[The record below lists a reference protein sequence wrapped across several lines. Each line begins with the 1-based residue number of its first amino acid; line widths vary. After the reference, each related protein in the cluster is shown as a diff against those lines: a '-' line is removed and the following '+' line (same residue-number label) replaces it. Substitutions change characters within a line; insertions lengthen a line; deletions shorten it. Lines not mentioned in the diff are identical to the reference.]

1 MRKFVVG
8 ERYEVGGKCDETGN
22 TIEITRVGSSRCM
35 YKTIKGKAP
44 EPWAESF
51 DKESSF
57 AKNLTLFT
65 GEEKVVIL
73 RSGNTV
79 TATQYAD
86 GKKRGTGVAK
96 CSPEDSFDFAFGAK
110 LALERLFGETE
121 SATETRFDWVAFG
134 DGEISVRVNRETIGD
149 FLQHCEEQGFEWK
162 SGKQAKNFNPF
173 ASYDDFDE
181 FTQELICSQNCEP
194 KENIWISMCEGNLCF
209 ETDAP
214 ETEVF
219 VWKKPFDWEGFKSG
233 KFSVKLTEKDS
244 KSFLEEAEKNGCKW
258 RSGKKP
264 TQFIPNKKAFWLECS
279 ATEYGLLSWE
289 RADYYDLV
297 IAKRRHFSHTKNNT
311 ERK

>member
-1 MRKFVVG
+1 MRNFFVG
-8 ERYEVGGKCDETGN
+8 ERYKVGDGN
-22 TIEITRVGSSRCM
+22 YLEDGNIIEITEVGSDRCN

-44 EPWAESF
+44 DHRAEFFCKNST
-51 DKESSF
+51 F
-57 AKNLTLFT
+57 AKSLTLLT
-65 GEEKVVIL
+65 RKEKVVIL

-79 TATQYAD
+79 TATRYAD
-86 GKKRGTGVAK
+86 CKKCGTGVAK

-121 SATETRFDWVAFG
+121 SATKSRFDWIAFG
-134 DGEISVRVNRETIGD
+134 DGEISAQVNRETIDD
-149 FLQHCEEQGFEWK
+149 FLSYCEKRGFKWE
-162 SGKQAKNFNPF
+162 SGKQAKKFNPF

-181 FTQELICSQNCEP
+181 FTQELIRSQNCEP

-233 KFSVKLTEKDS
+233 KFSVKLTEKDA

-258 RSGKKP
+258 RTGKKP
-264 TQFIPNKKAFWLECS
+264 TKFIPNEKTFYLECS
-279 ATEYGLLSWE
+279 YSEYGLLGWS
-289 RADYYDLV
+289 RRNYDDLDV
-297 IAKRRHFSHTKNNT
+297 V
-311 ERK
+311 E